1 MRGWRDVNEGLP
13 PMPRPKRKR
22 ERPDGTTV
30 TVGLTI
36 RLLVLAGGVLILALP
51 RWVQVSYAVVVLI
64 VAVSWWW
71 KDGR

>member
-1 MRGWRDVNEGLP
+1 MENVSEGLP
-13 PMPRPKRKR
+13 PMPPPKRKR
-22 ERPDGTTV
+22 PRPDGMTV

-36 RLLVLAGGVLILALP
+36 RLLSLAGVVLVLDQP

-64 VAVSWWW
+64 AAFTWWW